1 MLKVVSFLKIDRL
14 LSIIIY
20 LLNHQ
25 KVKAQELADK
35 FEVSLRTIYR
45 DIEAIGQAGIP
56 IVTYPGGGGGI
67 AIMDGFKLDKSVLS
81 REEILSVIT
90 GLKGINSISPDVRTR
105 LLIDKFSG
113 LSAESGKLSSGPELL
128 IDLSPWN
135 KYDQLGTIIEE
146 IKKAVR
152 NQQIIEFLYITGQNI
167 TRRRVEPQVIVF
179 KQSNWYLYAF
189 CLLRQDFRLF
199 KLKRIYELSLC
210 DEFFKARDFSLDEIN
225 WDDEAQY
232 AHLEPVVAV
241 FDSLLKY
248 AVRDIFDA
256 ENYETLDDGR
266 IKVSFPGQGSDWLLG
281 FLLSFGDKVEVLSP
295 EEVRNSIKLMAQKIL
310 ALYQ

>member
-1 MLKVVSFLKIDRL
+1 MKVVSFLKIDRL

>member
-1 MLKVVSFLKIDRL
+1 M

-25 KVKAQELADK
+25 KVRAQELADK

-45 DIEAIGQAGIP
+45 DIDAIGQAGIP
-56 IVTYPGGGGGI
+56 IVTYPGGAGGI

-81 REEILSVIT
+81 RDDILSIIT
-90 GLKGINSISPDVRTR
+90 GLKGVNSISPDVRTR

-113 LSAESGKLSSGPELL
+113 LSIQPGDMPAGQEMI

-135 KYDQLGTIIEE
+135 KHDQLGVMIEE

-152 NQQIIEFLYITGQNI
+152 SRQIIEFLYITRQSI
-167 TRRRVEPQVIVF
+167 TRRRVEPLVIVF

-210 DEFFKARDFSLDEIN
+210 NEFFDPRDFSLDEIN

-232 AHLEPVVAV
+232 PHLEPVVVA
-241 FDSLLKY
+241 FDPLLKY
-248 AVRDIFDA
+248 AVRDMFALDSF
-256 ENYETLDDGR
+256 ETMEDGR
-266 IKVSFPGQGSDWLLG
+266 IKVAFPGQGMDWLYG
-281 FLLSFGDKVEVLSP
+281 FLLSFGDKIEVLSP
-295 EEVRNSIKLMAQKIL
+295 EEIRNNLKLMAQKIFNI
-310 ALYQ
+310 YK

>member
-1 MLKVVSFLKIDRL
+1 MKIDRM

-20 LLNHQ
+20 LLNHPR
-25 KVKAQELADK
+25 VKAQELADK

-56 IVTYPGGGGGI
+56 IVTYPGGAGGI

-81 REEILSVIT
+81 REEILSIIT
-90 GLKGINSISPDVRTR
+90 GLKGVNSISPDVRTR

-113 LSAESGKLSSGPELL
+113 LSAGSGSLPAGPELL

-135 KYDQLGTIIEE
+135 KYDQLGIMIEE
-146 IKKAVR
+146 IKKAIHNR
-152 NQQIIEFLYITGQNI
+152 QTIEFLYITGHNI

-199 KLKRIYELSLC
+199 KLKRIYELTLC
-210 DEFFKARDFSLDEIN
+210 DEYFNSREFYLDEIS

-232 AHLEPVVAV
+232 AHLEPVVVV
-241 FDSLLKY
+241 FDSVLKY
-248 AVRDIFDA
+248 AVRDIFKSDNC
-256 ENYETLDDGR
+256 EILNDGR
-266 IKVSFPGQGSDWLLG
+266 IKVSFPGQGSDWLYG

-295 EEVRNSIKLMAQKIL
+295 EEVRNNIKSIVRNIL
-310 ALYQ
+310 AIYQKTD

>member
-1 MLKVVSFLKIDRL
+1 MKIDRL

-25 KVKAQELADK
+25 KVRAQVLADK

-56 IVTYPGGGGGI
+56 IVTYPGGGGGL

-81 REEILSVIT
+81 REEMLSVIT
-90 GLKGINSISPDVRTR
+90 GLKGINSINPDVRTR
-105 LLIDKFSG
+105 LLIEKFSG
-113 LSAESGKLSSGPELL
+113 LSAESNNMSSGPELV

-135 KYDQLGTIIEE
+135 KYDQLGTMIEE

-152 NQQIIEFLYITGQNI
+152 NRQIMEFLYITGQNI

-199 KLKRIYELSLC
+199 KLKRIYELALC
-210 DEFFKARDFSLDEIN
+210 NEFFHRRDFSLDEIN

-232 AHLEPVVAV
+232 AHLEPVVVA
-241 FDSLLKY
+241 FDPQMKY
-248 AVRDIFDA
+248 AVRDIFGPD
-256 ENYETLDDGR
+256 NIETLDDGR
-266 IKVSFPGQGSDWLLG
+266 IKVSFPGQGNDWLYG
-281 FLLSFGDKVEVLSP
+281 FLLSFGYKVEVLSP
-295 EEVRNSIKLMAQKIL
+295 DEVRNSIKLLTQKIL
-310 ALYQ
+310 AIYQ